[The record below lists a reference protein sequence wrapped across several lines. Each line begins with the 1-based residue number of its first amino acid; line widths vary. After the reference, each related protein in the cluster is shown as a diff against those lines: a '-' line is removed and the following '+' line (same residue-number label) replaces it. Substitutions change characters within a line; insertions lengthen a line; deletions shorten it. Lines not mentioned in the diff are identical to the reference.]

1 MPTLDWIGKNKVVNH
16 HLDVPYCVLNREYSY
31 DEFGQH
37 KNDNGSKNMIIHGDN
52 LLALKSLLPQYEG
65 RIKCIYIDPPYNTG
79 NEGWIYNDNVN
90 DPRIK
95 NWLGEVVGKEGEDLS
110 RHDKWLCM
118 MYPRLKLLQKLL
130 SNDGVI
136 FISIDDIEY
145 ANLKLICDEIF
156 GATCF
161 VSNISWQRTYSTR
174 NDSKGIVNE
183 VEHLIVYSKNS
194 GWMPNKLPRTDKM
207 NARFKNPDNDIT
219 PWTSSDAFAPDAVMH
234 QGMVYAIQHPFT
246 GKMIYPTNGRHWR
259 YQQDEMLRQMSE
271 WCPYEL
277 RNLHDEKERAK
288 CCGIPVDEVR
298 PDVYGIVLK
307 NSLEESYLKACEI
320 YKRGRWPSVE
330 MLDNL
335 NPSFIMELTATPRAS
350 SNIISYVDARKL
362 KSENMVKLP
371 VVVFNRSSRQAVI
384 QDAIQLRGNIEKQAI
399 NEYRA
404 GGEYIR
410 PIVLFQA
417 QPKINSASETFD
429 KIKELLI
436 EMGIPEEQI
445 AIKTSNVDD
454 IGMIDLMSPESKI
467 RYIITVN
474 ALKEG
479 WDCPFAYI
487 LASLANKTSK
497 VDVEQIVGRILRQPY
512 TKLHKATLLNTSY
525 VLTSS
530 NDFHAT
536 LESIVVGLNKSGYSR
551 KDYRIGDENAEQ
563 DKVSEEKVVLNDEEE
578 MIPGLLLKNA
588 DDKKEQKDDFADID
602 PAEMS
607 SFLVNSEDDK
617 DDSVETE
624 TPELVSM
631 ISAATTQIES
641 YNEEIKNASNNGFVG
656 GELGEMLKQNG
667 IQPQYQQ
674 EIANLKIPQFYIQSE
689 PDLFGDCYELLEAE
703 NLSEGFS
710 LNGQDAQID
719 FSLASG

>member
-219 PWTSSDAFAPDAVMH
+219 PWSSSDAFAPDAVMH

-320 YKRGRWPSVE
+320 YKRGRWPKFYFTSGGKGGIRRKTYLENVGGVPPTNLWEYSKVGHTDEASKVLKAIFGGKTTFDTPKPYRLIEFILKIASNPDDIILDSFAGSGTTAHAVLNMNKIDGGHRKFILVE
-330 MLDNL
+330 LGDYADSITAERVKRVIKGYGEDKKTVNGTGGNFSYYELGLPVFDGERL
-335 NPSFIMELTATPRAS
+335 NSAVDEKEIRKYIYFSETRRELEKEKMDEPAYMGTYMNVAYYFNYKKGDITSLNRTFLHTIRTKAEGYVIYADS
-350 SNIISYVDARKL
+350 CTLSERELEKWNIIFK
-362 KSENMVKLP
+362 
-371 VVVFNRSSRQAVI
+371 
-384 QDAIQLRGNIEKQAI
+384 
-399 NEYRA
+399 
-404 GGEYIR
+404 
-410 PIVLFQA
+410 
-417 QPKINSASETFD
+417 
-429 KIKELLI
+429 
-436 EMGIPEEQI
+436 
-445 AIKTSNVDD
+445 
-454 IGMIDLMSPESKI
+454 
-467 RYIITVN
+467 
-474 ALKEG
+474 
-479 WDCPFAYI
+479 
-487 LASLANKTSK
+487 
-497 VDVEQIVGRILRQPY
+497 
-512 TKLHKATLLNTSY
+512 
-525 VLTSS
+525 
-530 NDFHAT
+530 
-536 LESIVVGLNKSGYSR
+536 
-551 KDYRIGDENAEQ
+551 
-563 DKVSEEKVVLNDEEE
+563 
-578 MIPGLLLKNA
+578 
-588 DDKKEQKDDFADID
+588 
-602 PAEMS
+602 
-607 SFLVNSEDDK
+607 
-617 DDSVETE
+617 
-624 TPELVSM
+624 
-631 ISAATTQIES
+631 
-641 YNEEIKNASNNGFVG
+641 
-656 GELGEMLKQNG
+656 
-667 IQPQYQQ
+667 
-674 EIANLKIPQFYIQSE
+674 KIPRDISRV
-689 PDLFGDCYELLEAE
+689 
-703 NLSEGFS
+703 
-710 LNGQDAQID
+710 
-719 FSLASG
+719 